1 MDSRIAAELIE
12 KANITF
18 NIIDKNKHRTEEVFD
33 KGKTFDCDVIGV
45 VSGCYRYQVDG
56 ESYTVPAG
64 YIFFV
69 PEGCRFS
76 GMALQ
81 PSSHYFCHFTVE
93 SPIRFRPGLC
103 GEEMLVRLFCETC
116 SKPEDPLPLKCV
128 LRLLLY
134 HYAKTASVSDKE
146 LPPGIRN
153 AVERIHR
160 EPGVYVTGKEL
171 ARIANMNYSYFSRR
185 FHECIGVSP
194 HTYCDNL
201 RMEEARRMIRAG
213 AGVKETAEKL
223 GFPDM
228 FTFSKKFK
236 KHFRTPPSR
245 FSEIDV

>member
-1 MDSRIAAELIE
+1 MNNRMAAELIE

-33 KGKTFDCDVIGV
+33 KGTTFDCDVIGV
-45 VSGCYRYQVDG
+45 ISGCYRYQVDD

-64 YIFFV
+64 HIFFV

-76 GMALQ
+76 GRALQ
-81 PSSHYFCHFTVE
+81 PSSHYFCHFTLE

-103 GEEMLVRLFCETC
+103 GDQLLVQLFCETC
-116 SKPEDPLPLKCV
+116 SRPEDLLPLKCA
-128 LRLLLY
+128 LRMLLY
-134 HYAKTASVSDKE
+134 RYAETAAVSDKE
-146 LPPGIRN
+146 LPPGIRDV
-153 AVERIHR
+153 VEHIHR
-160 EPGVYVTGKEL
+160 QPGVHFTGREL
-171 ARIANMNYSYFSRR
+171 ARIANMNYSYFFRR

-194 HTYCDNL
+194 HTYCDNI

-213 AGVKETAEKL
+213 AGVKETAERL